1 MNPDVYEIYLCSSS
15 LVLKQTQGLSFQNSI
30 DLLPVLQTLQ
40 QPITKRGDVKKHTQ
54 HTHTEWQMYKD
65 WTAAATSK
73 GLLVL
78 MTQEQQRPHI

>member
-1 MNPDVYEIYLCSSS
+1 MYEIYLCSSS

-40 QPITKRGDVKKHTQ
+40 QPITKRGDVKKLTQ
-54 HTHTEWQMYKD
+54 HTDTHNEWQMYKD

-78 MTQEQQRPHI
+78 MTQEQKRPHI